1 MKAHTTLAIEPV
13 HFAGVEAAIDRIVA
27 GLHWVQIAYAERRA
41 RARAREEFETLDA
54 NALRDL
60 GMHRSEFDSYLA
72 EAWHQAEATRVR
84 SGVGRSME
92 YGP

>member
-1 MKAHTTLAIEPV
+1 MKANTTLVIEPV
-13 HFAGVEAAIDRIVA
+13 RFAGVEAAIHRIVA
-27 GLHWVQIAYAERRA
+27 GLHWLKIAHAERRA

-60 GMHRSEFDSYLA
+60 GMHRSEFDSYIA

>member
-1 MKAHTTLAIEPV
+1 MKANTTLAVAPA
-13 HFAGVEAAIDRIVA
+13 HFAGVEAAIHRIVA
-27 GLHWVQIAYAERRA
+27 GLHWLKIAHAERRA

-60 GMHRSEFDSYLA
+60 GMHPSEFDSYLA

-84 SGVGRSME
+84 SGVQRPME

>member
-13 HFAGVEAAIDRIVA
+13 HFVGVEAAIDRIVA
-27 GLHWVQIAYAERRA
+27 ALHWVQVAYAERRA

-54 NALRDL
+54 DALRDL
-60 GMHRSEFDSYLA
+60 GMHRSEFDSYRA

>member
-1 MKAHTTLAIEPV
+1 MKSPTTLAVAPV
-13 HFAGVEAAIDRIVA
+13 QFVGVEAAIHRLVA
-27 GLHWVQIAYAERRA
+27 GLHWLQVAYAERRA

-72 EAWHQAEATRVR
+72 EAWHEAEATRVR
-84 SGVGRSME
+84 SGVQRAME